1 MVHLILGINF
11 GFWALNYYFYENNVM
26 YYHLNNNNKFHVIY
40 IERLM
45 DIFIID
51 IGIIRSLF
59 CFDYSNFKISLI
71 TKIINFNGIKNMA
84 HLAML
89 VIFHVNMI
97 IYHNFN
103 LSHIHCIFVEKTH
116 FLKYFFSN

>member
-1 MVHLILGINF
+1 
-11 GFWALNYYFYENNVM
+11 M
-26 YYHLNNNNKFHVIY
+26 YYHLDNNNKFHVIY
-40 IERLM
+40 IERSM
-45 DIFIID
+45 DIFIIY

-59 CFDYSNFKISLI
+59 CFDYTNFKISLV
-71 TKIINFNGIKNMA
+71 TKIISFNGIKNMA

-103 LSHIHCIFVEKTH
+103 LLDIYYIFVEETH
-116 FLKYFFSN
+116 FLK